1 MDQNISTAESYLLKK
16 NKTTLPKRFLCH
28 FTGGEFFWP
37 FFLLRNFIDSRVT
50 TSKTQKEGKPW
61 EESKA
66 GKWKCLFDHY
76 KPLCGLYL
84 SYLGKW
90 LKSFRFPHSK
100 QDIRTSFESEFIQL
114 LFSDCNCDSMLCFIV
129 FISYTSHVGI
139 HSSVVRGSLDFFFF
153 FLFMDMNELHKR
165 TGTSKITKFSS
176 LKQFLQYFWHN
187 F

>member
-1 MDQNISTAESYLLKK
+1 MDQNIPTAESYLSEKK
-16 NKTTLPKRFLCH
+16 KLSQNYFYATSQ
-28 FTGGEFFWP
+28 GGEFFWP
-37 FFLLRNFIDSRVT
+37 FFLLRNVIDSRVT
-50 TSKTQKEGKPW
+50 TSKTQGEGKPW

-66 GKWKCLFDHY
+66 GKWKCLLEHY
-76 KPLCGLYL
+76 KRLCGLYL
-84 SYLGKW
+84 SCLGKW

-100 QDIRTSFESEFIQL
+100 HYIRTHFESEFIQL

-139 HSSVVRGSLDFFFF
+139 HSSAVKRSLIFFF

-176 LKQFLQYFWHN
+176 LKQFLQYFWRN